1 MLEVFI
7 TSRVRRKV
15 VILFTK
21 YPDFKSHVRAIA
33 KLIKE
38 DAGNLQRELARLE
51 AIGFLHSEKKKN
63 TKLYRVNRNF
73 LLYRELQNMVA
84 KSQTHNRQRRTS

>member
-1 MLEVFI
+1 MLDTFI

-21 YPDFKSHVRAIA
+21 YPDFKTHVRGLA

-51 AIGFLHSEKKKN
+51 KVGFLRSEVKKN
-63 TKLYRVNRNF
+63 TKVYRVNRSF
-73 LLYRELQNMVA
+73 ALYRELHSMVV
-84 KSQTHNRQRRTS
+84 KSQNIKRRQQQ